1 MEAIE
6 LAPRTVRWVRL
17 VLVAVGAAL
26 FALVYLFSSGFRT
39 EVNWALGVLGRG
51 DIAGLRDYILSFG
64 ILAPVSSCFLMVLQ
78 ALAAPVPS
86 FVITFA
92 NGLAFGLLWGW
103 LLSVFGHALAATV
116 CFWISRSLGRV
127 LVEVLVGHT
136 GLQSADR
143 WFGRWG
149 AYAIFAARIVPGIAF
164 DAVSYAAGLTNM
176 RFRKFL
182 GFGMMTTLG
191 WNELG
196 DRV

>member
-1 MEAIE
+1 M
-6 LAPRTVRWVRL
+6 
-17 VLVAVGAAL
+17 LVAVGAAL

-39 EVNWALGVLGRG
+39 EVNQALGVLGRG